1 MFDSHSARYR
11 RVQAYAYLR
20 GIAGCICFRLAESSL
35 IVVRLPLCAVSQGSS
50 LCLSARYRR
59 VQAYAYLR
67 GIAGCICFR
76 LAELSLIV
84 VRLPLCAVS
93 QAAYAYLRGIA
104 GCTCFTFAE
113 LSLIVVRLPL
123 CAVSQGSNLC
133 LSARYR
139 RLHMPICAVSQAAY
153 AYLRGIAGCI
163 CFRFAELSLIV
174 VRLPLCAVSQG
185 SSLCLAARY
194 RRLHMLQVCRII
206 FNRCS
211 TPALRGI
218 AGFKLMPICAV
229 SQAAYAYLRGIAGCI
244 CFKFAELSLIVV
256 RLPLCAVSQGSS
268 ICLAARYRRLHML
281 QVCRI
286 IFNRCSTPALRGIAG
301 FKLVPICAVLQAA
314 YAYLRGIAGCIC
326 LSARYRRLHMLQVCR
341 IIFNSCSTPTLRGI
355 AGFKLMPSCA
365 VSQAAYASG
374 LPNYL

>member
-1 MFDSHSARYR
+1 MF
-11 RVQAYAYLR
+11 
-20 GIAGCICFRLAESSL
+20 AELSL

-50 LCLSARYRR
+50 LCLAARYRR
-59 VQAYAYLR
+59 LHMLQVCRIIFNRCSTPALR
-67 GIAGCICFR
+67 GIAGFKLMPI
-76 LAELSLIV
+76 
-84 VRLPLCAVS
+84 CAVS

-104 GCTCFTFAE
+104 GCICFRFAE
-113 LSLIVVRLPL
+113 LTLIVVRLPL
-123 CAVSQGSNLC
+123 CAVSQGSSLCLAARYRRLHMLQVCRLIFNRCSTPALRGIAGFKLMPICAVLQAAYAYLRGIAGCIC

-139 RLHMPICAVSQAAY
+139 RLHMLQVCRIIFNRCSTPALRGIAGFKLMPICAVSQAAY

-218 AGFKLMPICAV
+218 AGFKLMPICVV
-229 SQAAYAYLRGIAGCI
+229 SQAAY
-244 CFKFAELSLIVV
+244 
-256 RLPLCAVSQGSS
+256 GS
-268 ICLAARYRRLHML
+268 C
-281 QVCRI
+281 
-286 IFNRCSTPALRGIAG
+286 
-301 FKLVPICAVLQAA
+301 
-314 YAYLRGIAGCIC
+314 
-326 LSARYRRLHMLQVCR
+326 
-341 IIFNSCSTPTLRGI
+341 
-355 AGFKLMPSCA
+355 
-365 VSQAAYASG
+365 